1 MLQFGQM
8 KKREFCKNTDIA
20 IFEEKIIAIGKN
32 LSKEVVFPNSKIEVK
47 VIDAR
52 TNILLWE

>member
-8 KKREFCKNTDIA
+8 KKGICKTQILR
-20 IFEEKIIAIGKN
+20 FLKKKFLVIGKN

-47 VIDAR
+47 VIDVSDKH
-52 TNILLWE
+52 IME